1 MIKKRNK
8 PYAIVGPNGLHHIG
22 LHHDENDCWRVA
34 LGWPTVGEVEAY
46 KRKGY
51 YATEV
56 AVTIK
61 GNSNDKQD

>member
-1 MIKKRNK
+1 MIKRRDK
-8 PYAIVGPNGLHHIG
+8 PYAIFGPHGLHYIG
-22 LHHDENDCWRVA
+22 LHHDEDGCWRTV

-46 KRKGY
+46 KREGY

-61 GNSNDKQD
+61 RGSADD